1 MNISDYERSSL
12 ILSSNFEGGVVG
24 ANLSTTRSNQNFNI
38 HIYIINNSERK
49 LESNLHSIV
58 GTLQAVIVNTVT
70 PNVFQSHVEK

>member
-24 ANLSTTRSNQNFNI
+24 ENLSTTRSNQTFPT
-38 HIYIINNSERK
+38 YAINNSERK